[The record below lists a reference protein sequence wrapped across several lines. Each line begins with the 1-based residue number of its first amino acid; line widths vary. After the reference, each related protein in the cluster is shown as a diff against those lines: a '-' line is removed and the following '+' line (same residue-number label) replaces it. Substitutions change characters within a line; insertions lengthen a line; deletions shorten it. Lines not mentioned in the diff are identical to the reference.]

1 MQRGGDDRGRGGGK
15 ASLEAGPPTWLLS
28 AGCAAMVLLIGGLV
42 AGGPIGTTLAAWG
55 YLTVLTLATVF
66 FCLLAI
72 RQVRRKGR

>member
-1 MQRGGDDRGRGGGK
+1 MQLGDGDRGLGGRER
-15 ASLEAGPPTWLLS
+15 SQEAGPPAWLLA

-42 AGGPIGTTLAAWG
+42 AGGPSGTALAAWG

-72 RQVRRKGR
+72 RQVRRRSR